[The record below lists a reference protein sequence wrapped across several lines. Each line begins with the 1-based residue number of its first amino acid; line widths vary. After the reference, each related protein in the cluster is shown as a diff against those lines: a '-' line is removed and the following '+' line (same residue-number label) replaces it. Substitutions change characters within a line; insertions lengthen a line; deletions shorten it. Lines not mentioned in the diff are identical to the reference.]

1 MLGDVPGEFEV
12 LLLVL
17 SHRHQIGVV
26 EQDVGRHQHRVVEQ
40 PHRDVVALLE
50 GLFLEL
56 DHALEPVKRRDAVEQ
71 PAEFA
76 MGGHL
81 ALHEHR
87 GLGGVN
93 AAGQIKGCRAAG
105 VGCQSGGI
113 VGHRDRV
120 QIDDAKKSV
129 VALLQAHPV
138 ADRPQPVAQV

>member
-1 MLGDVPGEFEV
+1 M

-17 SHRHQIGVV
+17 SHRHQIGVI

-40 PHRDVVALLE
+40 AHRDVVALLE

-56 DHALEPVKRRDAVEQ
+56 DHALQPVERRDAVQQ
-71 PAEFA
+71 PAEFTV
-76 MGGHL
+76 GGHL

-93 AAGQIKGCRAAG
+93 AAGQIEGCRAAG
-105 VGCQSGGI
+105 VGRQPGRI

-120 QIDDAKKSV
+120 QIHHTEKCV
-129 VALLQAHPV
+129 VAVLQAHPV